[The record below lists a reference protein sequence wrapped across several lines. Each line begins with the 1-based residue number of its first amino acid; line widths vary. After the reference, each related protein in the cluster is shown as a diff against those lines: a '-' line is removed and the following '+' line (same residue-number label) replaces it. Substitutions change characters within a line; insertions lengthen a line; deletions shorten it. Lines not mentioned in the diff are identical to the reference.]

1 MSRRFWFDHIT
12 SSLRSWYFGIP
23 HTVFHKFYCEAVV
36 HKCISFKNCVQFSLH
51 ENERGVNTLQLP
63 TRRAHAHV
71 SRSNVFQNNLSFSSS
86 PNSFCQSFVIPG
98 MGEKSLN
105 AKKSLFLQVCPIVWP
120 WHRCSYLWVI
130 INLPTLC
137 EKERFPPTWFDLHPI
152 NCLLLG
158 RALIM
163 GN

>member
-1 MSRRFWFDHIT
+1 M
-12 SSLRSWYFGIP
+12 
-23 HTVFHKFYCEAVV
+23 

-63 TRRAHAHV
+63 TRQAHAHV

-105 AKKSLFLQVCPIVWP
+105 AKKKTLPDSWQEFRIALVRLKNFE
-120 WHRCSYLWVI
+120 I
-130 INLPTLC
+130 I
-137 EKERFPPTWFDLHPI
+137 FI
-152 NCLLLG
+152 
-158 RALIM
+158 LIRIAVQSAVPQQEQS
-163 GN
+163 